1 MEEKSQSFPWL
12 RTLINYFENL
22 NELDNEIENVRL
34 ALCEN
39 PQFSP
44 ISLFDYLD
52 INSKSFLTLNDFKSF
67 LLSQNSSYDERRLR
81 KMIHNFDKDHDFS
94 INFNEFLGLIL
105 PKKNDIIKNNILS
118 KINSFNYD
126 KGNVTNDIE
135 LNLNDLIMRELN
147 LVKELDEISEKIKNS
162 NIFSTYEAFLEI
174 VGDEKYMTKSN
185 LYNFLKY
192 NNVNI
197 NDEEVSQLMFRL
209 DADNDNRISYEEFK
223 EMFYPI
229 RGDFVYISKS
239 DFENSLINSKYI
251 SNKDSYKKYDDNNYT
266 NFENNSY
273 NNNEYNENNDYNNN
287 EYNEDNNKS
296 NEYKDD
302 YEYKEDNKEPE
313 YSDSNINSD
322 KKDKKDKKG
331 KKTKKVILK
340 FNKENNNESKLHSKN
355 PKKFINSNNRNSFL
369 NDEDNNYDY
378 KSYRKRPNSFE
389 KFSNNIDIDDNKFST
404 NFDNEIDNI
413 GDNNYKLKGRNKK
426 YFSFNKERN
435 YNHNNSKCKGCQY
448 TAENIYNNYKENTPF
463 INNDKFSISN
473 NQNDNDNFLKNKNG
487 FNSRSAL
494 DDIYKTKDELLRKY
508 GDKNNYFFSS
518 EKNFSSNVNK
528 YFSSPGN
535 LNNNEEKKYLRS
547 KNRNYFSSTLN
558 SGNNNNNKNK
568 NIFSERY
575 KRIKENKINN
585 NYSPINLKESSKI
598 KGDFNN
604 DKKALLSKLIIECIE
619 QEKNLE
625 NIKESLSNCSDF
637 SEQKIFELFNIN
649 KNNLIYYSDLYQVLN
664 SLSINSNFNP
674 NDIKYIFK
682 RYNKS
687 KESPFN
693 YDEFCNIIL
702 PRNSFSRA
710 RQSFSNNYE
719 LKDETK
725 NKIIELFEE
734 IINSQKANE
743 EQRTMIKMSSDN
755 IYYDLFEEIKK
766 GNKPGI
772 QEDDINKFMK
782 ENGYDIK
789 SYEIGLIMEIID
801 KNKDGIIDYEE
812 FISFIQS

>member
-1 MEEKSQSFPWL
+1 
-12 RTLINYFENL
+12 
-22 NELDNEIENVRL
+22 
-34 ALCEN
+34 
-39 PQFSP
+39 
-44 ISLFDYLD
+44 
-52 INSKSFLTLNDFKSF
+52 
-67 LLSQNSSYDERRLR
+67 
-81 KMIHNFDKDHDFS
+81 MI
-94 INFNEFLGLIL
+94 IW
-105 PKKNDIIKNNILS
+105 
-118 KINSFNYD
+118 Y
-126 KGNVTNDIE
+126 
-135 LNLNDLIMRELN
+135 R
-147 LVKELDEISEKIKNS
+147 
-162 NIFSTYEAFLEI
+162 
-174 VGDEKYMTKSN
+174 
-185 LYNFLKY
+185 
-192 NNVNI
+192 
-197 NDEEVSQLMFRL
+197 
-209 DADNDNRISYEEFK
+209 
-223 EMFYPI
+223 
-229 RGDFVYISKS
+229 
-239 DFENSLINSKYI
+239 
-251 SNKDSYKKYDDNNYT
+251 
-266 NFENNSY
+266 
-273 NNNEYNENNDYNNN
+273 
-287 EYNEDNNKS
+287 
-296 NEYKDD
+296 
-302 YEYKEDNKEPE
+302 
-313 YSDSNINSD
+313 
-322 KKDKKDKKG
+322 
-331 KKTKKVILK
+331 
-340 FNKENNNESKLHSKN
+340 
-355 PKKFINSNNRNSFL
+355 KFI
-369 NDEDNNYDY
+369 
-378 KSYRKRPNSFE
+378 
-389 KFSNNIDIDDNKFST
+389 I
-404 NFDNEIDNI
+404 
-413 GDNNYKLKGRNKK
+413 
-426 YFSFNKERN
+426 
-435 YNHNNSKCKGCQY
+435 
-448 TAENIYNNYKENTPF
+448 
-463 INNDKFSISN
+463 
-473 NQNDNDNFLKNKNG
+473 
-487 FNSRSAL
+487 
-494 DDIYKTKDELLRKY
+494 IYKTKDELLRKY

>member
-313 YSDSNINSD
+313 YSDSNINT
-322 KKDKKDKKG
+322 DKKDKKG

-585 NYSPINLKESSKI
+585 NYSPINLRGSSKI

-637 SEQKIFELFNIN
+637 SVQKIFELFNIN
-649 KNNLIYYSDLYQVLN
+649 KKNLIYYSDLYQVLN

>member
-313 YSDSNINSD
+313 YSDSNINTD

-649 KNNLIYYSDLYQVLN
+649 KKNLIYYSDLYQVLN

>member
-313 YSDSNINSD
+313 YSDSNINT
-322 KKDKKDKKG
+322 DKKDKKG

>member
-313 YSDSNINSD
+313 YSDSNINT
-322 KKDKKDKKG
+322 DKKDKKG

-369 NDEDNNYDY
+369 NDEDNNYDC

-558 SGNNNNNKNK
+558 SGNNNIDKNK

-585 NYSPINLKESSKI
+585 NYSPINLRGSSKI

>member
-313 YSDSNINSD
+313 YSDSNINAD

-637 SEQKIFELFNIN
+637 SVQKIFELFNIN
-649 KNNLIYYSDLYQVLN
+649 KKNLIYYSDLYQVLN

>member
-313 YSDSNINSD
+313 YSDSNINTD

>member
-313 YSDSNINSD
+313 YSDSNINT
-322 KKDKKDKKG
+322 DKKG

-585 NYSPINLKESSKI
+585 NYSPINLRGSSKI

-637 SEQKIFELFNIN
+637 SVQKIFELFNIN
-649 KNNLIYYSDLYQVLN
+649 KKNLIYYSDLYQVLN

>member
-313 YSDSNINSD
+313 YSDSNINT
-322 KKDKKDKKG
+322 DKKDKKG

-369 NDEDNNYDY
+369 NDEDNNYDC

-649 KNNLIYYSDLYQVLN
+649 KKNLIYYSDLYQVLN

>member
-313 YSDSNINSD
+313 YSDSNINAD

-637 SEQKIFELFNIN
+637 SVQKIFELFNIN

>member
-313 YSDSNINSD
+313 YSDSNINT
-322 KKDKKDKKG
+322 DKKDKKG

-637 SEQKIFELFNIN
+637 SVQKIFELFNIN
-649 KNNLIYYSDLYQVLN
+649 KKNLIYYSDLYQVLN

>member
-313 YSDSNINSD
+313 YSDSNINTD

-585 NYSPINLKESSKI
+585 NYSPINLRGSSKI

>member
-251 SNKDSYKKYDDNNYT
+251 SNKDSCKKYDDNNYT

-313 YSDSNINSD
+313 YSDSNINTD

>member
-313 YSDSNINSD
+313 YSDSNINTD

-585 NYSPINLKESSKI
+585 NYSPINLRGSSKI

-637 SEQKIFELFNIN
+637 SVQKIFELFNIN
-649 KNNLIYYSDLYQVLN
+649 KKNLIYYSDLYQVLN

>member
-313 YSDSNINSD
+313 YSDSNINAD

-585 NYSPINLKESSKI
+585 NYSPINLRGSSKI

-649 KNNLIYYSDLYQVLN
+649 KKNLIYYSDLYQVLN